1 MVIGVEDNILSA
13 PIVISLVTLEI
24 IVISYMD
31 GLLTLPTLLSHL
43 ILCYL
48 DLTPLRAPHLRVSP
62 LLVVIMMPIS
72 DIRQPHQL
80 LLPRPIMSLSAL
92 LRFMVVTIVTPS
104 LLLPRLLCSLISLHG
119 NYVSLAS
126 LSVGY

>member
-1 MVIGVEDNILSA
+1 MAIGVDDNVLST

-24 IVISYMD
+24 VAISYMD
-31 GLLTLPTLLSHL
+31 GLLALPKLLSHL

-80 LLPRPIMSLSAL
+80 LLPKLVMSLFAL
-92 LRFMVVTIVTPS
+92 L
-104 LLLPRLLCSLISLHG
+104 SLILLAHG
-119 NYVSLAS
+119 F
-126 LSVGY
+126 